1 MSINCSFRIIIIY
14 FCLYLSGLSVSAQVQ
29 VRNTIWNGEDFLC
42 TPACRVVK
50 EDSIRSLIFESVSYK
65 GQAKSV
71 FAYYATPAM
80 LQGNSSQEKKLPGI
94 ILVHGGGGTAFREWV
109 VMWAKRG
116 YAALALD
123 TRGNDPDKKHI
134 DGGFDENE
142 KETPYFDVTL
152 PQKEQWV
159 YQAVSDIF
167 NAHSLLLSFPEV
179 DVERT
184 AITGISWGGVLTC
197 IAASLDSR
205 FRVAVPVYGCG
216 FLSES
221 GRMKQQLD
229 GLPDEQREIWLK
241 QYDPSNYL
249 PRMERPI
256 LFINGTNDV
265 HFYLPSMARSAVLA
279 SQSGLLIKQGLRHSH
294 KYGWQSEEIAAF
306 IDQYLRDVKPLA
318 QITNEKVEEGLV
330 LGEIISSTPVEKATL
345 HYTTDSGQEREK
357 YHWQAIESKV
367 EKNKWRI
374 PLPAGI
380 TTWYVN
386 ITDVRG
392 YQISGELHI
401 GN

>member
-29 VRNTIWNGEDFLC
+29 VRNTIWNGEDFLS

-71 FAYYATPAM
+71 FAYYATPTM

-123 TRGNDPDKKHI
+123 TRGNGPDKKHI

-330 LGEIISSTPVEKATL
+330 SGEIIYSCGEGHLAL
-345 HYTTDSGQEREK
+345 HYRFRTGTGE
-357 YHWQAIESKV
+357 
-367 EKNKWRI
+367 
-374 PLPAGI
+374 
-380 TTWYVN
+380 
-386 ITDVRG
+386 
-392 YQISGELHI
+392 ISLAS
-401 GN
+401 NRK